1 MVRIVE
7 KWEVF
12 KEYAQDR
19 RLGFYQ
25 VLESSKNTEIRISVS
40 EVGFKKTFANAQDPL
55 LKEILSFCEDKEYI
69 KVHESIRD
77 EYFFQ

>member
-1 MVRIVE
+1 LVKIVE

-12 KEYAQDR
+12 KEYAQYH

-25 VLESSKNTEIRISVS
+25 VLESAKNTEIRMAVS
-40 EVGFKKTFANAQDPL
+40 EVGFKKLFANAQDPL
-55 LKEILSFCEDKEYI
+55 FKEILSFCEDKEYI